1 MDQKYHLDDIKK
13 VILVASAKGGVGK
26 STAAINLAAALSNL
40 NYKIGILDADI
51 YGPSIPK
58 MLNLKEKPQISKDGR
73 FIPLEKFN
81 MKCMSIG
88 FLVDQKTPVIWRGPM
103 IIKAL

>member
-40 NYKIGILDADI
+40 NYKIGILDA
-51 YGPSIPK
+51 
-58 MLNLKEKPQISKDGR
+58 
-73 FIPLEKFN
+73 
-81 MKCMSIG
+81 
-88 FLVDQKTPVIWRGPM
+88 FLYF
-103 IIKAL
+103 LS